1 MRGRSGTRYLV
12 RMRNGLLILIAAIL
26 LAGIPARPVRAAA
39 TSSGDLQKEYEQVRK
54 IALKDPRVQEAFQ
67 KAQDRLDDRILQI
80 DPSLKPIV
88 DREKNPPA
96 AAIVAPRQRFEDR
109 AAVASTPEGRQHIVV
124 KGETVSS
131 IAAHYKVKVA
141 ALEKI
146 NHITDDRKLQVGQ
159 KLAIPG
165 SEVRETQPAATAT
178 PAETRAPAAEAASSP
193 GGEEAQGK
201 DNGGLW
207 DRVKSALQ

>member
-1 MRGRSGTRYLV
+1 M
-12 RMRNGLLILIAAIL
+12 
-26 LAGIPARPVRAAA
+26 
-39 TSSGDLQKEYEQVRK
+39 QQEYEQVRK

-67 KAQDRLDDRILQI
+67 KAQERLDDRILQI

-96 AAIVAPRQRFEDR
+96 AAVAAPRQRFEDR
-109 AAVASTPEGRQHIVV
+109 AAVAPAPEGRQHIVV
-124 KGETVSS
+124 KGETLSS

-159 KLAIPG
+159 KLVIPG
-165 SEVRETQPAATAT
+165 PEMRETQAAATAT
-178 PAETRAPAAEAASSP
+178 PVAQRAPEAEAASSP
-193 GGEEAQGK
+193 AGQEAQAK

-207 DRVKSALQ
+207 DRLKNALQ